1 MYHNVLKY
9 ARKCQHFSFKG
20 MVART
25 QLAATDHNA
34 NTGREQAQASRGE
47 NTDELRYKLVFPKRT
62 KEWVAKPV
70 KEKTTR
76 DHLRPILDRI
86 VTIKE
91 AGAGI
96 DTEHLAVNIAS
107 HPRPPREEIIARL
120 TTRFANNN

>member
-1 MYHNVLKY
+1 
-9 ARKCQHFSFKG
+9 

-25 QLAATDHNA
+25 QLAAIDHNA
-34 NTGREQAQASRGE
+34 NTGREQTRASKGA
-47 NTDELRYKLVFPKRT
+47 NANELRYKLVFPKRT

-86 VTIKE
+86 VARKE
-91 AGAGI
+91 QPRAQHSAGI
-96 DTEHLAVNIAS
+96 YNERLAVNIAS
-107 HPRPPREEIIARL
+107 HPRPPREEVIARL